1 MTDMRFWLYSRVA
14 HNDELCL
21 KLQME
26 RLQAFAQ
33 KWSLHVVG
41 QSGDAQ
47 SGMTLERTGLQS
59 VKEAVIRK
67 EVDAVLIRDYS
78 RISRDISLADQFI
91 RWLRENGVRVF
102 MLDRLRGM
110 EI

>member
-1 MTDMRFWLYSRVA
+1 MTDMRFWLYGRVA
-14 HNDELCL
+14 HDDGFSL

-26 RLQAFAQ
+26 KLQAFAQ

-41 QSGDAQ
+41 QSGDTQ
-47 SGMTLERTGLQS
+47 SGMTLERVGLQS

-78 RISRDISLADQFI
+78 RISRDIIQADQFV
-91 RWLRENGVRVF
+91 RWLNENGVQVF